1 MLSHENKTSSGNK
14 IIGCLL
20 FSLCTWKHYCCWQLQ
35 YSNWDTNCSWKM
47 VWVDIKLH
55 ETIKIQGCITTLTT
69 SNFNKSFTL
78 EIIFTKRIS
87 WIYLFGIYCV
97 KQSLQSYRW
106 RNMSIC
112 FENIYIS
119 DLSNFVFHEQSATFF
134 NIWNYTK
141 FYAKCNEM
149 FDVVASWLTWMFLRG
164 NVCSVIFAQCMPG
177 KYNSFQICES

>member
-1 MLSHENKTSSGNK
+1 MCVTSALKGIFCHVKTRTKILCTAFISVMLSHENKTSSGNK

-55 ETIKIQGCITTLTT
+55 ETIRIQGCITTLTT

-112 FENIYIS
+112 FEE
-119 DLSNFVFHEQSATFF
+119 F
-134 NIWNYTK
+134 
-141 FYAKCNEM
+141 M
-149 FDVVASWLTWMFLRG
+149 FP
-164 NVCSVIFAQCMPG
+164 I
-177 KYNSFQICES
+177 